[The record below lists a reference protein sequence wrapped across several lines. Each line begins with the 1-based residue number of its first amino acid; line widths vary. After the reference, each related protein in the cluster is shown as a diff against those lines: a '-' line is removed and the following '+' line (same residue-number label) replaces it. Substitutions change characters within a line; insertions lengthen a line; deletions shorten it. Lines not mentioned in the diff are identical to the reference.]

1 MGRRRT
7 MIAVSSACGLAIV
20 LVAWWVTRQ
29 VAGPEASLHGE
40 GHAVAAGDAE
50 PRDEKALSEES
61 VSRLLLAGNPPPGAE
76 SEAAELPEEVPPTGW
91 LELVPVDAVTGR
103 IVRQACVRLMSEKR
117 FGIAGAWHSVRWVLT
132 AGRYDAWIDA
142 AGYEPMAAGPFEVLP
157 GRVTDAGCVKLTRGL
172 GAIEGRLITAESRKE
187 RSLFVELYG
196 QGRGPCERCGR
207 NRRQVK
213 SCESCGYSQEKSV
226 VATLAGE
233 RFRFETLASG
243 SYCLVAREAMHPHIV
258 THHMISLEV
267 GEQECVEISLP
278 EPATVT
284 FELRDEGGR
293 PLLPEQH
300 GHTFVVYTF
309 REGGSPIGQVIQ
321 RFEVDDPRKTEL
333 EEYVTEVVIEDVLES
348 HFSADP
354 RIDWA
359 RRPGET
365 LIYRAAAAAPSR
377 PFANLVL
384 EVLTPWQ
391 HRISPL
397 PRAELTV
404 EVLAGRYASGE
415 TELDLRECV
424 ERSQHL
430 VMKEVLAPGE
440 TPSIERLQHS
450 GR

>member
-7 MIAVSSACGLAIV
+7 MIAFSSACGLATV
-20 LVAWWVTRQ
+20 LLAWWVTWQ

-40 GHAVAAGDAE
+40 GQPVAARDAE
-50 PRDEKALSEES
+50 PRDEEGLSEES
-61 VSRLLLAGNPPPGAE
+61 VSRLLLAGNPPSVAE
-76 SEAAELPEEVPPTGW
+76 SEAAALPEEAPPTGW
-91 LELVPVDAVTGR
+91 LELVPVDGVTGR
-103 IVRQACVRLMSEKR
+103 IVRQACVRLMSDER
-117 FGIAGAWHSVRWVLT
+117 FGIAGAWDRVRWVLT
-132 AGRYDAWIDA
+132 AGHYDAWVDA
-142 AGYEPMAAGPFEVLP
+142 AGYEPMTAGPFEVLP
-157 GRVTDAGCVKLTRGL
+157 GRVTDAGCVKLARGL
-172 GAIEGRLITAESRKE
+172 GAIEGRVITAESRKE

-213 SCESCGYSQEKSV
+213 PCESCGYSQEKSV
-226 VATLAGE
+226 VETRAGE

-243 SYCLVAREAMHPHIV
+243 SYCLVARETMHPHIV
-258 THHMISLEV
+258 THRMISLEA
-267 GEQECVEISLP
+267 GEQECVEIALL

-300 GHTFVVYTF
+300 GHTFAVYTF
-309 REGGSPIGQVIQ
+309 REGGSPVGQVMQ
-321 RFEVDDPRKTEL
+321 RFEVDAPWKTEL
-333 EEYVTEVVIEDVLES
+333 EEYVTGVAIEEMLEPL
-348 HFSADP
+348 FSADP

-359 RRPGET
+359 RHPGET
-365 LIYRAAAAAPSR
+365 LIYRAAASAPSR

-397 PRAELTV
+397 PRAELRV
-404 EVLAGRYASGE
+404 EVLAGRYSSGE
-415 TELDLRECV
+415 TELDLRGCV
-424 ERSQHL
+424 ERTQHL
-430 VMKEVLAPGE
+430 VMKEILAPGE
-440 TPSIERLQHS
+440 TPSIERFQHS